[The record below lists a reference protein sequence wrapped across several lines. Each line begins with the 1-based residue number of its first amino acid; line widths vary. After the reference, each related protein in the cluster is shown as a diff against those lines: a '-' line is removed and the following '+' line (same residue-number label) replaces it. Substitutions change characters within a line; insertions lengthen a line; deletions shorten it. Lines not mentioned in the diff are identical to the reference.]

1 MSSSIL
7 FRLPEVITRPP
18 STGTFRVSVK
28 GIVAYGDRVLL
39 LRKAEGKWD
48 LPGGRL
54 DQHEDPVAGLV
65 RELQEEIGIE
75 VDSMAV
81 ADCAV
86 RRKPGA
92 LPILVAFYY
101 CRTRATVDD
110 IRLSPEHVTARL
122 FRPTEIESL
131 KLYRC
136 YKDAIV
142 RAVADHRHRVGRH

>member
-1 MSSSIL
+1 M
-7 FRLPEVITRPP
+7 
-18 STGTFRVSVK
+18 
-28 GIVAYGDRVLL
+28 AYGDRVLL

-54 DQHEDPVAGLV
+54 DQHEDPMDGLA

-92 LPILVAFYY
+92 TPILVAFYY
-101 CRTRATVDD
+101 CRTTSTIED

-122 FRPTEIESL
+122 FRPSEVETL

-142 RAVADHRHRVGRH
+142 KAVADHRHRGGKH